1 MTRNRTL
8 TIVAAWVLVF
18 LFVNTIN
25 ATSVLMEHARQ
36 GPPVDTWKPFVW
48 EYSSGIATLLLL
60 PLILQ
65 LDRRMPMRDGRWRL
79 PAFLHVAAT
88 VPFSLLHVGMMVSM
102 RKIVYALLGQQYL
115 FGNIA
120 LELLYEY
127 RKDFVTYFL
136 ILAAFYAWRLSL
148 AHQRGA
154 SYDGADS
161 GAAGSL
167 FLIRDRGRIH
177 RIAAAK
183 IDWIEAAGN
192 YVLLHVGAATHPL
205 RDTMKGIEERLGDD
219 FCRVHRS
226 TVVNLAC
233 VDRTLPSSGGEL
245 FVRLRDGTE
254 LKCSRM
260 LKDRLQQ
267 QLERRAIPAGTPHAS
282 QQARAID
289 GNVPVA

>member
-1 MTRNRTL
+1 M
-8 TIVAAWVLVF
+8 TIVASWVLVF
-18 LFVNTIN
+18 LFVHTIN
-25 ATSVLMEHARQ
+25 ATSVVMERARQ
-36 GPPVDTWKPFVW
+36 GPPVDTWEPFVW
-48 EYSSGIATLLLL
+48 EYSSGIATLLLV
-60 PLILQ
+60 PLILR

-79 PAFLHVAAT
+79 PALLHVAAT
-88 VPFSLLHVGMMVSM
+88 VPFSLLHVGMMVGM

-136 ILAAFYAWRLSL
+136 ILATFYAWRGFL
-148 AHQRGA
+148 ARQRGA
-154 SYDGADS
+154 RYDGADS
-161 GAAGSL
+161 SAAGPL
-167 FLIRDRGRIH
+167 FLIRDRGRMH
-177 RIAAAK
+177 RIAAAE

-226 TVVNLAC
+226 TVVNLAY

-260 LKDRLQQ
+260 LKDRLLQ
-267 QLERRAIPAGTPHAS
+267 QLERRAVPAGTPHAS
-282 QQARAID
+282 EQACAVD
-289 GNVPVA
+289 GNAPVA